1 MDPRIR
7 TKIETQLEEIA
18 LELNSPDMSAT
29 LAEVLYD
36 ERDTLLRML
45 AEDDDTWNHLEFQEP
60 EDIPSW
66 PAPRVNRD
74 GEVVVTLPCTECGLV
89 DETTAGME
97 GRCADCFWESRKRA
111 RRSCEACGSHG
122 PLTLGAALLCELCRD
137 VEAEEDT
144 RGCGN
149 CAGCAYCMG
158 NPDFVPA
165 DEV

>member
-18 LELNSPDMSAT
+18 LELNSPEMSAT

-45 AEDDDTWNHLEFQEP
+45 AEDDDAWNHLEFQDP
-60 EDIPSW
+60 EDGPSW
-66 PAPRVNRD
+66 PPPLEEGRVDRD
-74 GEVVVTLPCTECGLV
+74 GELVVTLPCTECGLV
-89 DETTAGME
+89 DETTAGMD
-97 GRCADCFWESRKRA
+97 GRCADCFC
-111 RRSCEACGSHG
+111 RSCEACGSHG
-122 PLTLGAALLCELCRD
+122 PLTLGRGLLCELCRD

-158 NPDFVPA
+158 SADFVPG